1 MVWRIELTDT
11 AERAL
16 KKLDPNSRQ
25 RIVGFLKERVAESAN
40 PRAQGKA
47 LQGELHSYWRYRV
60 GPYRLICRIEDE
72 AIRILV
78 VRVGHRRD
86 IYR

>member
-16 KKLDPNSRQ
+16 KKLDPDSRK
-25 RIVGFLKERVAESAN
+25 RIVGFLKEGVAASAN

-47 LQGELHSYWRYRV
+47 LQGELRSYWRYRV

-72 AIRILV
+72 AVRILL
-78 VRVGHRRD
+78 VRAGHRKD